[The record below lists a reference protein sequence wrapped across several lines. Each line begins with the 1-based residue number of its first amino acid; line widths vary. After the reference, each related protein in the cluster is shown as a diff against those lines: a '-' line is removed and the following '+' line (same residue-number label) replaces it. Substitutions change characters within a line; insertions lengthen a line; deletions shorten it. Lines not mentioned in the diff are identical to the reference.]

1 MHSPKQKLGS
11 PIHTGSIVVLKG
23 GVGMQDRLLHEKQRM
38 ADEAI
43 TIDKNQ
49 KEMDKYQQAHNNQGA
64 KGTLSTDSRNTKDD
78 SMDHIRPD
86 MSRDGDVQPSI
97 GPIPFGFPLAKPPVL
112 PSLAQ
117 GSLHDSGSSHFGSTG
132 QLGHDE
138 LMTDDESAA
147 DKSTICDSKIY
158 EIGDPYKQRQGLHQL
173 ANYKSMNPDEMIFL
187 EAACALSRVGT
198 DIGHVSET
206 RFEPSRLPPLERPCT
221 MRSNSSRSQVSTSTT
236 SSIGTIESD
245 RKLMSGSKKRQPLG
259 PPPYML
265 RKIRKTILP

>member
-11 PIHTGSIVVLKG
+11 PNHTGGIVVLKG

-49 KEMDKYQQAHNNQGA
+49 KEMDKYQQAHNNPVA
-64 KGTLSTDSRNTKDD
+64 NGTLPTDSCNTKDD
-78 SMDHIRPD
+78 SMDPIGPE
-86 MSRDGDVQPSI
+86 PST

-112 PSLAQ
+112 PNLAQ
-117 GSLHDSGSSHFGSTG
+117 GSLHDSGSSSHFGSTG

-147 DKSTICDSKIY
+147 DKSTVCDSKIY
-158 EIGDPYKQRQGLHQL
+158 EIYDPYKQRQGLHQL

-206 RFEPSRLPPLERPCT
+206 RFESSRLPPSEQPCT
-221 MRSNSSRSQVSTSTT
+221 MRSNPSRSQFSTCTT